1 MIGSITR
8 ADLERA
14 IRHLTRRLDGVDP
27 LLPICHA
34 RCCTL
39 TFALSTADLDEG
51 VITMRGCTAHAHR
64 RACAAPMTAAPTSGS
79 GTSASSR
86 LLRSSTTMAA
96 PAVAGAGA
104 AQREAL
110 ARSFADED

>member
-1 MIGSITR
+1 VIGSVTR

-39 TFALSTADLDEG
+39 TFALSTADLDEASSRRAAAPRTL
-51 VITMRGCTAHAHR
+51 IA

-86 LLRSSTTMAA
+86 RLRSSTTMAA
-96 PAVAGAGA
+96 PAVACAGA